1 MPTGTFFRLPEE
13 KQRRLMEAAWEEF
26 VRTSYTEVSI
36 NKIIQ
41 IAGIPRGSFYQYF
54 EGKEDLFFY
63 LLDDVHR
70 HFIQV
75 FCKLLDRA
83 GGDLFQMHLL
93 AYDDLVQWGDN
104 QDPSICRCIQFM
116 RVNPGMDFLQ
126 TMSKEPE
133 FLPEELYQKIDVRRF
148 RKKDRMFVE
157 SVFSLT
163 VMSLVSA
170 MVEALTHPGETERQ
184 RRRLEER
191 IKILEY
197 GSLDSRPEAARTQ
210 QGGIQA

>member
-1 MPTGTFFRLPEE
+1 M
-13 KQRRLMEAAWEEF
+13 
-26 VRTSYTEVSI
+26 
-36 NKIIQ
+36 
-41 IAGIPRGSFYQYF
+41 
-54 EGKEDLFFY
+54 
-63 LLDDVHR
+63 HR
-70 HFIQV
+70 HFVQV

-104 QDPSICRCIQFM
+104 QDPSMCRCIQFM

-170 MVEALTHPGETERQ
+170 VVEALTHPGETERQ

>member
-63 LLDDVHR
+63 LLDDVR
-70 HFIQV
+70 QHFTQV
-75 FCKLLDRA
+75 FGVLLDQAR
-83 GGDLFQMHLL
+83 GDLFGMQLL
-93 AYDDLVQWGDN
+93 AYDYLVQCRDS
-104 QDPSICRCIQFM
+104 QDPALRRCIQVI
-116 RVNPGMDFLQ
+116 RINPGMDMMQACAL
-126 TMSKEPE
+126 PE
-133 FLPEELYQKIDVRRF
+133 QLLPEELWQRIDTTGLRR
-148 RKKDRMFVE
+148 KDRASVE
-157 SVFSLT
+157 AVFSMT

-170 MVEALTHPGETERQ
+170 MVVIFTRPEEIGDQ
-184 RRRLEER
+184 RRKLEER
-191 IKILEY
+191 IDILKY
-197 GSLDSRPEAARTQ
+197 GSLNHRTNAAQTQ
-210 QGGIQA
+210 QGGIRA

>member
-75 FCKLLDRA
+75 FCN
-83 GGDLFQMHLL
+83 LL

-104 QDPSICRCIQFM
+104 QDPSMYRCIQFM

-148 RKKDRMFVE
+148 REKDRMFVE

>member
-93 AYDDLVQWGDN
+93 AYDDLVQWGG
-104 QDPSICRCIQFM
+104 Q
-116 RVNPGMDFLQ
+116 PGPVHMPL
-126 TMSKEPE
+126 
-133 FLPEELYQKIDVRRF
+133 
-148 RKKDRMFVE
+148 
-157 SVFSLT
+157 
-163 VMSLVSA
+163 
-170 MVEALTHPGETERQ
+170 HPV
-184 RRRLEER
+184 
-191 IKILEY
+191 Y
-197 GSLDSRPEAARTQ
+197 AR
-210 QGGIQA
+210 

>member
-1 MPTGTFFRLPEE
+1 MRPGLFPSAGGESKGADGGRL
-13 KQRRLMEAAWEEF
+13 EEF

-83 GGDLFQMHLL
+83 GGDLFQMHLRG
-93 AYDDLVQWGDN
+93 V
-104 QDPSICRCIQFM
+104 
-116 RVNPGMDFLQ
+116 
-126 TMSKEPE
+126 
-133 FLPEELYQKIDVRRF
+133 
-148 RKKDRMFVE
+148 
-157 SVFSLT
+157 
-163 VMSLVSA
+163 
-170 MVEALTHPGETERQ
+170 
-184 RRRLEER
+184 
-191 IKILEY
+191 
-197 GSLDSRPEAARTQ
+197 
-210 QGGIQA
+210 

>member
-197 GSLDSRPEAARTQ
+197 GSLDSRPDQARTQ